1 MNRRFHNIPSVP
13 FLSVILLIGVSMMGC
28 VGRNRDA
35 VLKFQ
40 TEETFT
46 NSRLTK
52 SVGKD
57 NPLVAEALEW
67 LGTPY
72 GYGRQ
77 DKGVA
82 TDCSGFVMQVY
93 LKVMEI
99 KLPRNSAAQYDFCQ
113 KIDKSCVRPGDL
125 VFFAIGQDTL
135 KVSHVGLM
143 IDKENFVHSSS
154 SKGVIISQMC
164 SPYWNRTF
172 RSFGRP
178 RS

>member
-1 MNRRFHNIPSVP
+1 M
-13 FLSVILLIGVSMMGC
+13 
-28 VGRNRDA
+28 
-35 VLKFQ
+35 KFQ
-40 TEETFT
+40 AGETVA
-46 NSRLTK
+46 NSRFTK
-52 SVGKD
+52 SMIKD

-67 LGTPY
+67 VGTPY
-72 GYGRQ
+72 GFGRQ

-93 LKVMEI
+93 LKVKDI
-99 KLPRNSAAQYDFCQ
+99 KLPRNSAAQCDYCQ
-113 KIDKSCVRPGDL
+113 KIDKSNVRPGDL
-125 VFFAIGQDTL
+125 VFFAIGKDSL

-143 IDKENFVHSSS
+143 IDTENFVHSSS

-178 RS
+178 GN